1 MSKEIIK
8 YKNDMNKL
16 HFKGLGKNDMN
27 LFMAICSKVKEQGE
41 NVISIDFDYLR
52 QISNYTG
59 HTIDGFISD
68 LKRMSQRIMA
78 VNCEIIMDNGGFNI
92 FNLFQQFI
100 ANPETQIL
108 IVKINSDFTWL
119 LNEFTK
125 GYTTFELQEFVK
137 LQSKYA
143 KTLYRILKQWRST
156 GQYVFN
162 DIGDFRE
169 RMDVP
174 EAYSNMRLMTKI
186 IGPAVK
192 EISKLDK
199 SFIDF
204 KCEPLYAKKRGKPL
218 AGYKFTWKS
227 EKPEPK
233 EIPEEAAGAFKP
245 KKELLQEEKDKLV
258 SEFGKETVEDYIQ
271 RAKAYKSCNYAT
283 IRKWI
288 LEDKN
293 RDNGRKHGNKN
304 QFDKFMQREVTKE
317 QMDELERKLLNR

>member
-1 MSKEIIK
+1 MSREIVQF
-8 YKNDMNKL
+8 KNDMNKL
-16 HFKGLGKNDMN
+16 SFKNFTKNDMN
-27 LFMAICSKVKEQGE
+27 LFMAVCAKVKQQNDNTVVLSFEFLRS
-41 NVISIDFDYLR
+41 ISG
-52 QISNYTG
+52 YTA
-59 HTIDGFISD
+59 TAVETFIKD
-68 LKRMSQRIMA
+68 LKKMSKDVMA
-78 VNCEIIMDNGGFNI
+78 VNCEIITGNKIDI
-92 FNLFQQFI
+92 FNLFIQFTI
-100 ANPETQIL
+100 DRDNNLLTVKVNP
-108 IVKINSDFTWL
+108 DFTWL
-119 LNEFTK
+119 LNEFTQ
-125 GYTTFELQEFVK
+125 GYTAFELQEFVK

-143 KTLYRILKQWRST
+143 KTLYRILKQWRGT

-218 AGYKFTWKS
+218 AGYKFTWKP

-233 EIPEEAAGAFKP
+233 EIPEEAAGLFRP
-245 KKELLQEEKDKLV
+245 KKELAQEEKDNLV

-283 IRKWI
+283 IREWI

-293 RDNGRKHGNKN
+293 KKPRSKN
-304 QFDKFMQREVTKE
+304 QFNNFMQREVTQE
-317 QMDELERKLLNR
+317 QMDKLEQKLLNKNFT